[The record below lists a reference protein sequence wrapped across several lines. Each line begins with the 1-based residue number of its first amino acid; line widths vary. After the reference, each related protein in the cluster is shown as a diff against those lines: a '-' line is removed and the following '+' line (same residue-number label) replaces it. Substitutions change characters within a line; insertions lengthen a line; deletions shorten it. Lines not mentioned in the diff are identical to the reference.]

1 MAKTAPVPTKTV
13 RSSSTG
19 RFVTVRGIGALKGSL
34 ALKQGVD
41 LTKPIF
47 QQAAKGNGATPKNK
61 H

>member
-13 RSSSTG
+13 RNASTG
-19 RFVTVRGIGALKGSL
+19 RFVTVRGVGALKGTL

-41 LTKPIF
+41 LTKPIYP
-47 QQAAKGNGATPKNK
+47 QAAKTGAAPKKK